1 MKKLNLILL
10 LCAVSGISFGQLK
23 VIQNGN
29 VGIGGN
35 GHIGFNEPG
44 VAFEKETHCVKTVNE
59 NFKAELE
66 DRTNKRGYLK
76 EKITSEKILTRMLE
90 VIDEV

>member
-29 VGIGGN
+29 VGIGVSNPTEKLEIAGAIRGN
-35 GHIGFNEPG
+35 QNG
-44 VAFEKETHCVKTVNE
+44 ALRVN
-59 NFKAELE
+59 
-66 DRTNKRGYLK
+66 T
-76 EKITSEKILTRMLE
+76 
-90 VIDEV
+90 